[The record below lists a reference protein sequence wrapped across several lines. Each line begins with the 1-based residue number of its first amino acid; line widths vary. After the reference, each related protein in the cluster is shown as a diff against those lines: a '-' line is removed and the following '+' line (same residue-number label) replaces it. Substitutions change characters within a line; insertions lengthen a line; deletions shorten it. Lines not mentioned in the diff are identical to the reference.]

1 MAAVVWPL
9 QQPISTALL
18 PGFTTIGI
26 SARLREACIRD
37 GSVRTQPQAHSRPGW
52 YMAGV
57 QRATRRRLLR
67 IYMALY
73 PRYTR
78 VIGTHLLVRHCLC
91 YDDARA
97 SCFCLCLLA
106 LAREWRSACRLHI
119 DAAPS
124 LSPAAADRRTR
135 GGVGTSLSSPEQ
147 RVFPLPRGLTG
158 TLMVD
163 HPRSLLLAGAR
174 ATCSF
179 VSRSSGWI
187 RMRTDRDSCCTR
199 STGRSFTGVVSLCQC
214 DTSRSRGAPRATVE
228 TGMWKHV

>member
-1 MAAVVWPL
+1 
-9 QQPISTALL
+9 
-18 PGFTTIGI
+18 
-26 SARLREACIRD
+26 
-37 GSVRTQPQAHSRPGW
+37 
-52 YMAGV
+52 
-57 QRATRRRLLR
+57 
-67 IYMALY
+67 MALY

-91 YDDARA
+91 YDDTRA

-174 ATCSF
+174 ATCSCSLRLCF
-179 VSRSSGWI
+179 ARADGYANRDCTHTARSRFMH
-187 RMRTDRDSCCTR
+187 RRRC
-199 STGRSFTGVVSLCQC
+199 VSLNAI
-214 DTSRSRGAPRATVE
+214 RVGAVE
-228 TGMWKHV
+228 PHVPQWRLET